1 MDNKID
7 LNKIRDEIANEK
19 QSKYANQSQLGESA
33 GVGVAPRDTFL
44 HGLQQSLLTG
54 QETPSTNLIKVV
66 ENATVEKHGG
76 VPTHRVNEAAPA
88 PAPTNIPTKVSM
100 SPERDEKLF
109 ADLEN
114 KRKATLAESIAGFQG
129 TPANTPQ
136 APVVNFNGQQLLTSV
151 PQGAT
156 VPQTGGQIN
165 ENALIE
171 SVQHIVNSHL
181 QNNLS
186 NVFDEAIKSTIIE
199 MYAVERVKE
208 VLNENRDLIRE
219 VVIETFKDIQARN
232 KAKKEQ
238 Q

>member
-1 MDNKID
+1 MDKKID

-19 QSKYANQSQLGESA
+19 QSKYSAQSQLGESV
-33 GVGVAPRDTFL
+33 GVGVTPRDTFL
-44 HGLQQSLLTG
+44 HGLEKSLCTG
-54 QETPSTNLIKVV
+54 QPTPSTNLIKVV

-76 VPTHRVNEAAPA
+76 VPTHKVNEVA
-88 PAPTNIPTKVSM
+88 PAPTANIPPRVDM

-109 ADLEN
+109 ADLET
-114 KRKATLAESIAGFQG
+114 KRKATLAESIAGFKGQS
-129 TPANTPQ
+129 ASNPQ
-136 APVVNFNGQQLLTSV
+136 APVVNYNGQQMLTSI
-151 PQGAT
+151 PQGAA

-165 ENALIE
+165 EGALIE
-171 SVQHIVNSHL
+171 SVQQIVNTHL